1 MPKGRKGNCMTK
13 EMIEEMIRDK
23 FDGLV
28 IISQR
33 NIVNEILKPE
43 DYPIEEQDSVKK
55 DIENLL
61 TMITTALNES
71 NEVSEKHTP
80 YLGKDEAG
88 NYVYFDAVLEHGKI
102 KICINDLNLFCEK
115 VPQTDG
121 IRDTIY
127 LECLC
132 SKGCFPINYVGY

>member
-1 MPKGRKGNCMTK
+1 MTQ
-13 EMIEEMIRDK
+13 EMIREK
-23 FDGLV
+23 FEGLM
-28 IISQR
+28 ILIQR

-43 DYPIEEQDSVKK
+43 DYPLEQRDSIKN
-55 DIENLL
+55 DIEKVLL
-61 TMITTALNES
+61 MITTALNES
-71 NEVSEKHTP
+71 NEALEKHTP

-88 NYVYFDAVLEHGKI
+88 NYVYFDAVVVNGELKI
-102 KICINDLNLFCEK
+102 IINDLNLLCEK

-132 SKGCFPINYVGY
+132 SKGCFPIDYVGY